1 VSRGSQARG
10 VLLGLALGDALGAPF
25 EGRTRVARAQ
35 VTAWRDAREPL
46 RWTDDTHMALVLA
59 RHLGDDPGLADPEA
73 LGAAFA
79 RAYAAEPW
87 RGYGAGPPLVFAL
100 VAQGATFEE
109 AAGSLFGGAGSF
121 GNGAAM
127 RVAPVGLL
135 PGAASP
141 HEAARLAA
149 AQARVTHTHPDA
161 VDGAAVVAQVVASL
175 LDADVVDV
183 AVLVEVI
190 TDVSARLAEGP
201 VREGLTGVLDVLRAG
216 GDAFAAAERCGTGV
230 AAAASVPAAV
240 AALLGG
246 GSDLVDVVTTAISL
260 GGDTDTIAAMA
271 GAMAGAAWGL
281 ADVPGALLERLEA
294 RDELERLA
302 GTLTDARRGR

>member
-1 VSRGSQARG
+1 MSRRERARG

-25 EGRTRVARAQ
+25 EGRSWVARAQ
-35 VTAWRDAREPL
+35 VDAWREAHEPL
-46 RWTDDTHMALVLA
+46 RWTDDTHMALTLA
-59 RHLGDDPGLADPEA
+59 RHLVDDPELADPEA

-87 RGYGAGPPLVFAL
+87 RGYGAGPPRVFAL
-100 VAQGATFEE
+100 VERGSSFEE
-109 AAGSLFGGAGSF
+109 AAGSLFGGTGSF
-121 GNGAAM
+121 GNGAAR

-135 PGAASP
+135 PAATDP
-141 HEAARLAA
+141 NEAARLAA
-149 AQARVTHTHPDA
+149 VQARVTHTHPDA

-175 LDADVVDV
+175 LDADDVEVDG
-183 AVLVEVI
+183 LVEVL
-190 TDVSARLAEGP
+190 TSVSARLAEGP
-201 VREGLTGVLDVLRAG
+201 VRDGLTGVLEVLHAR
-216 GDAFAAAERCGTGV
+216 GDAFEAARQCGTGV

-240 AALLGG
+240 AALLSGG
-246 GSDLVDVVTTAISL
+246 DPVEVVTIAIRL

-281 ADVPGALLERLEA
+281 AGVPGALLERLEA

-302 GTLTDARRGR
+302 ETLAGT